1 MEARHWC
8 QIWVSTNGT
17 EISVRTFPLEN
28 KKFSLHYKV
37 NRVSL
42 GSLVGIATSTV
53 FSCSTGFPM
62 KWHPRNEHRISKLM
76 MHDHPD
82 LSGASD
88 WLKQICQAAWQITGF
103 ACTLKVLPWWNYS
116 CCGRTTKD
124 RLKALF
130 CTEWSPSKM
139 GKVFL
144 KVLEKSMNF
153 LFQKGYKP
161 CNQKHYPDLGS
172 DTSSVWNF
180 CTHFSDIILRRNQ
193 WLCCEMLLFS
203 QPRVEG
209 CKGKCFLWSL

>member
-1 MEARHWC
+1 MAAEARHWC

-17 EISVRTFPLEN
+17 EISVRTFPPEN

-62 KWHPRNEHRISKLM
+62 KWHLRNEHRISKLM

-82 LSGASD
+82 LNGASD
-88 WLKQICQAAWQITGF
+88 WLKQICHAAWQITGF
-103 ACTLKVLPWWNYS
+103 TCTLKVLPWWNYS
-116 CCGRTTKD
+116 CCGRTKKD

-144 KVLEKSMNF
+144 KVLEKVHEFFVPKRVQTLQSEALTRFGEWHVISMEF
-153 LFQKGYKP
+153 LHSFLRHHFAKK
-161 CNQKHYPDLGS
+161 
-172 DTSSVWNF
+172 SVVVLWNVAV
-180 CTHFSDIILRRNQ
+180 FSA
-193 WLCCEMLLFS
+193 
-203 QPRVEG
+203 
-209 CKGKCFLWSL
+209 